1 MPKHQLLAA
10 CMSCY
15 QAAMVRAP
23 RCCRKKV
30 EINWRKLDP
39 KLQGVNGLDDLMSF
53 DLRHFCRR
61 MQPPLEAQ
69 YRYIALALLLC

>member
-1 MPKHQLLAA
+1 M
-10 CMSCY
+10 
-15 QAAMVRAP
+15 
-23 RCCRKKV
+23 

-69 YRYIALALLLC
+69 YRCSALAPPPALSPAG